1 MRGHR
6 VRRLGGRAAGVRRPY
21 YIADCG
27 SGRITRRPLS
37 RFRRCPDRIRW
48 VDGPRG
54 GESAGGVDCP
64 WRRHLLVL
72 FGLPGFIA
80 SANLAAGGAVHTN
93 HFLRVFELNAQASA
107 HRLWKHALHGGS
119 SRASA
124 SRDRPARSD
133 PLRPGVALRLSGR
146 IGARGASPG
155 ECCRQRPACGAER
168 GSTRPGVSNIRP
180 SRSARGP
187 IRPNP
192 AERLSSRT
200 LARRDTTTA
209 QPRAV
214 REQGRSRSVAGLR
227 ASNSSPTARRRRLA
241 GGSRRGVRKRTG
253 APPVDVTW
261 PLRLVSRS
269 PPPGRMAARWL
280 R

>member
-124 SRDRPARSD
+124 SRDRPAVATLYGLVSLYGFLGGSELAGLVQVNASD
-133 PLRPGVALRLSGR
+133 NVLHVVLSGVALGPACLTSVRRAQRVARSGLIRRSDSPRARWHAVTQPRLS
-146 IGARGASPG
+146 
-155 ECCRQRPACGAER
+155 
-168 GSTRPGVSNIRP
+168 
-180 SRSARGP
+180 
-187 IRPNP
+187 
-192 AERLSSRT
+192 
-200 LARRDTTTA
+200 
-209 QPRAV
+209 
-214 REQGRSRSVAGLR
+214 REQCGSKGAVAALRGCGRLTALLLR
-227 ASNSSPTARRRRLA
+227 AGGGLPA
-241 GGSRRGVRKRTG
+241 GRDEVFGS
-253 APPVDVTW
+253 APVHR
-261 PLRLVSRS
+261 PL
-269 PPPGRMAARWL
+269 M
-280 R
+280 

>member
-1 MRGHR
+1 
-6 VRRLGGRAAGVRRPY
+6 VEELLAYAGLTTSPT
-21 YIADCG
+21 AGLAG
-27 SGRITRRPLS
+27 S
-37 RFRRCPDRIRW
+37 
-48 VDGPRG
+48 RG
-54 GESAGGVDCP
+54 GPCLGFGDARTGSAGSTDPAAARVPAAWTAGGVRHRARAIRPVRLHCEREP
-64 WRRHLLVL
+64 RSWWRRPHQS
-72 FGLPGFIA
+72 LPP
-80 SANLAAGGAVHTN
+80 
-93 HFLRVFELNAQASA
+93 RVRAQRTSFRTSSLEAC
-107 HRLWKHALHGGS
+107 S
-119 SRASA
+119 SRRLFSGLSF
-124 SRDRPARSD
+124 SRSSCRSD

-155 ECCRQRPACGAER
+155 ECFRQRPACGAER

-200 LARRDTTTA
+200 LARRDTTTG

-214 REQGRSRSVAGLR
+214 WEQGRSRSVAGLR

-253 APPVDVTW
+253 APAVDVTW